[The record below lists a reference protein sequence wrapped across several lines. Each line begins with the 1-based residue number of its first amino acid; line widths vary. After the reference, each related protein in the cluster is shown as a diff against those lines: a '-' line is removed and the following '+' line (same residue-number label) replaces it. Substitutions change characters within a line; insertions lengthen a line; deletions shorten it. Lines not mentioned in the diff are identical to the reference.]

1 MQELYFLFSD
11 FVNVGHSRTLQVQ
24 KLSGR
29 QVFKKV
35 KKFKIGGVKETEWS
49 MSYYCETKKKLT
61 IRRLT
66 TFVHI
71 HFVQNRKHFV
81 ASENR

>member
-35 KKFKIGGVKETEWS
+35 KKFKIGGVKENELLLRN
-49 MSYYCETKKKLT
+49 KKEIDNT
-61 IRRLT
+61 ATDYIRPH
-66 TFVHI
+66 TFCA
-71 HFVQNRKHFV
+71 K
-81 ASENR
+81 